1 METLDA
7 RMLSRR
13 LIGEMT
19 IQDFNRDVRERRVV
33 KFDAAIGPEALGE
46 LCSLSRLESAL
57 AREAVPTVYVDV
69 FTGGQLAKL
78 DDVQQMDG
86 KSSLAVVAANIRRGA
101 TIRVRDIQKFD
112 ARLNRFA
119 GEIQRLF
126 AAHSQINAYLTPPAE
141 SGFPPHFDTTDVFI
155 LQCAGRKQWTVF
167 HDYVDR
173 TELPLMD
180 TPWEPN
186 RYRPA
191 APGEDMTLCPGD
203 VLYLPRGTMHQAYC
217 TDRESMHLTIG
228 MVPVTFADLLARELR
243 RIAGTDVELRRRV
256 PWSVGSGDGELS
268 ALTDRVRAQWMA
280 LASQIDVAEALRA
293 EQRLLAT
300 DAAAGPAGVLAAAIA
315 SRHAGTG
322 AD

>member
-1 METLDA
+1 METFDA
-7 RMLSRR
+7 RMLGRR
-13 LIGEMT
+13 LVGEMA
-19 IQDFNRDVRERRVV
+19 IEDFNRDVRERRAA

-57 AREAVPTVYVDV
+57 AREAVPTAYIDV
-69 FTGGQLAKL
+69 FTGGQLAQL
-78 DDVQQMDG
+78 DDVQRMGG
-86 KSSLAVVAANIRRGA
+86 KSSLAVVAASIRRGA

-126 AAHSQINAYLTPPAE
+126 AAQSQINVYLTPPAE

-155 LQCAGRKQWTVF
+155 LQCVGRKQWTVF

-180 TPWEPN
+180 TPWEPD
-186 RYRPA
+186 RYKPA

-203 VLYLPRGTMHQAYC
+203 ILYLPRGTMHQAFC
-217 TDRESMHLTIG
+217 TDRESLHLTIG
-228 MVPVTFADLLARELR
+228 LVPMTYADLLARELR

-256 PWSVGSGDGELS
+256 PWSAGSGDKELG
-268 ALTDRVRAQWMA
+268 ALTDRVRARWVE
-280 LASQIDVAEALRA
+280 LAGQIDVAEALRA
-293 EQRLLAT
+293 EQRVLAT
-300 DAAAGPAGVLAAAIA
+300 DAAAPAGVLAAAIA
-315 SRHAGTG
+315 SLDANAG
-322 AD
+322 ADR